1 MSNKLINDKKNIVL
15 SNISF
20 TEKNNEQQ
28 KFEFFAYRSV
38 PEPDP
43 LFPEVGPRMKLIR
56 NTAFTIFSGIHFY
69 Y

>member
-1 MSNKLINDKKNIVL
+1 MTKKNIVL

-38 PEPDP
+38 PEPDTKRQ
-43 LFPEVGPRMKLIR
+43 V
-56 NTAFTIFSGIHFY
+56 
-69 Y
+69 